1 MHLQRQL
8 GCPGLKQMD
17 RWQQSDWIFSLP
29 RIIFPILAYGS
40 TITLDVGREYCLYHT
55 LSLALHPSS
64 LPLPWLPHQLPSPT
78 SIPCGIS
85 FFFFALSL
93 YHVVTWI
100 SSFSGYL
107 DRALLWSPDWLQ
119 TQNNSPASF
128 FWVLGFQAY
137 TTYSG
142 PDSSLNSLFRSRWI
156 TWEEKL
162 FHLFLPI
169 VQSILSNEHISIG
182 HVARYLT

>member
-1 MHLQRQL
+1 MPWPQADGQVRAVWLDLLFAQNNL
-8 GCPGLKQMD
+8 SCPCLWKYYNSWCWMWVLLVPHTFPG
-17 RWQQSDWIFSLP
+17 SPSILP
-29 RIIFPILAYGS
+29 TFTLAA
-40 TITLDVGREYCLYHT
+40 TPITLSYFH
-55 LSLALHPSS
+55 SLWHLFD
-64 LPLPWLPHQLPSPT
+64 
-78 SIPCGIS
+78 S
-85 FFFFALSL
+85 FFFFLSL

-100 SSFSGYL
+100 LSFSGYL

-128 FWVLGFQAY
+128 FWVLGFQPY

-156 TWEEKL
+156 TWEKKL